1 MYSFCIVAKRILS
14 LKIGKTLPMKYPA
27 KRVMSK
33 KKVEIGKELGIPF
46 ESLLI
51 RRPQVR
57 ILPGAPTKLLG
68 YESSTFYQI
77 S

>member
-1 MYSFCIVAKRILS
+1 
-14 LKIGKTLPMKYPA
+14 MKYPA
-27 KRVMSK
+27 KRVMSRQ
-33 KKVEIGKELGIPF
+33 KVEIGKELGIPF